1 MKAKSQL
8 GTVFEEEVYLGKL
21 PQEPGE
27 LGNGQAI
34 NRLFVAEDT
43 TSLASSIQHR
53 SDESGYESDGTKN
66 GSDESSNSEDKRQPF
81 VIETDVPLV
90 IAKNSISTSL
100 SLRTSVKRTESKEN
114 CSLRTCV
121 KRTESKENCSLR
133 TGVKRAESKE
143 NCSLRTGVKRAES
156 KENCSLRTSA
166 KRAESKEN
174 CSLRIGVKRA
184 ESKENCSLRTSVK
197 RAESKENCICS
208 PQKTSD
214 GNLQRFS
221 AILQKLKTQNSG
233 SSSTSR
239 TASSASQNRVHS
251 SSDGRACG
259 DARSLRL
266 RTPGILSQ
274 LVLKCKDDRTG
285 KNDTRGSSTKCDPK
299 TETSRLGQFKAWTL
313 DRRLL
318 RKTKKGT
325 HHSDHQKADR
335 LSPKRTSL
343 FESSLCLDTVQE
355 SSDVSGPATN
365 HLDHSELGTSE
376 EVDDGGVISK
386 LHLCGDLNYQL
397 KLKKAGH
404 KMSSTN
410 NDTRRQWLQ
419 PQLNTKSNPKE
430 KESKGAMFYWGNGPN
445 KDSFTFKLPVADCNL
460 DSDTELREPEKCDNT
475 ELVFTTKHSGLENTT
490 KQKVFSVVLEKDEQG
505 ELGIYINRQ
514 EEERNV
520 VGYVVAALEEGGP
533 ACRNGQL
540 QAGDELLTVNGKQLQ
555 GVNLEEAQ
563 RLLRTFKTTVKL
575 LVSRKVPSNRFC
587 TLSRPSS
594 SQLFTYS
601 VAFEKGPGCKN
612 LGFSIVGGKD
622 SPKGDMGIFVKTVF
636 STGQAVESGKIMEGD
651 EILMVN
657 GQPLQGM
664 VHSEAIATFRNIK
677 QGTVLLRVGRRT
689 SVGRHGIRHVSKS
702 CSNLDR
708 LS

>member
-1 MKAKSQL
+1 MRRTGKPNARCTVASRHQPYSALSPNQRTSIYQIHWERKSSYLPTKTVSYEDLSDKLCPLDGAANQLMKAKSQL

-221 AILQKLKTQNSG
+221 AILQKLK
-233 SSSTSR
+233 
-239 TASSASQNRVHS
+239 
-251 SSDGRACG
+251 
-259 DARSLRL
+259 L
-266 RTPGILSQ
+266 RTLGPRALQ
-274 LVLKCKDDRTG
+274 ELHPARARTG
-285 KNDTRGSSTKCDPK
+285 
-299 TETSRLGQFKAWTL
+299 F
-313 DRRLL
+313 
-318 RKTKKGT
+318 
-325 HHSDHQKADR
+325 
-335 LSPKRTSL
+335 
-343 FESSLCLDTVQE
+343 TVQ
-355 SSDVSGPATN
+355 
-365 HLDHSELGTSE
+365 
-376 EVDDGGVISK
+376 
-386 LHLCGDLNYQL
+386 
-397 KLKKAGH
+397 
-404 KMSSTN
+404 
-410 NDTRRQWLQ
+410 
-419 PQLNTKSNPKE
+419 
-430 KESKGAMFYWGNGPN
+430 
-445 KDSFTFKLPVADCNL
+445 
-460 DSDTELREPEKCDNT
+460 
-475 ELVFTTKHSGLENTT
+475 
-490 KQKVFSVVLEKDEQG
+490 
-505 ELGIYINRQ
+505 
-514 EEERNV
+514 
-520 VGYVVAALEEGGP
+520 
-533 ACRNGQL
+533 
-540 QAGDELLTVNGKQLQ
+540 
-555 GVNLEEAQ
+555 
-563 RLLRTFKTTVKL
+563 
-575 LVSRKVPSNRFC
+575 
-587 TLSRPSS
+587 
-594 SQLFTYS
+594 
-601 VAFEKGPGCKN
+601 
-612 LGFSIVGGKD
+612 
-622 SPKGDMGIFVKTVF
+622 
-636 STGQAVESGKIMEGD
+636 
-651 EILMVN
+651 
-657 GQPLQGM
+657 
-664 VHSEAIATFRNIK
+664 
-677 QGTVLLRVGRRT
+677 
-689 SVGRHGIRHVSKS
+689 
-702 CSNLDR
+702 
-708 LS
+708 